1 MGLFQQTVLKKY
13 LSLLNNETVSAAYEQ
28 YKQYFHNTE
37 IQDNIRNSKEEQFQE
52 GFLRELFVKIL
63 GYTLNPSPNYNL
75 ITEQKNVSNAKKA
88 DGAILVNGD
97 IVGVIELK
105 DGKTTDLTKVE
116 QQAFGYKN
124 QHPKAVYVIISNFQK
139 LRFYINNTIEY
150 QEFNLFNLNL
160 DNFKLLYLLLAYPQI
175 EHNIPKSIKEESLSS
190 EDTVTKSL
198 YKDYSAFKRALFAD
212 ILENNEVTSIED
224 KILLFKKSQKLLDRL
239 LFIFFAEDSG
249 LLSPNTMIR
258 IISDWEKLKELD
270 AYTPLYE
277 RIKKY
282 FNWLNGGYKGKDFE
296 VFAYNGGL
304 FKPDEV
310 LDNLTISD
318 DVLFKHTNQLSQYDY
333 GSEVDVNIL
342 GHIFENS
349 LTEIEEITNQLQEG
363 VEPTVSKRKKDG
375 VFYTPQYITKY
386 IVENTVGK
394 LCSNKKEELGIVEEE
409 YFSDK
414 KRQIST
420 KKSLLDKLETYRDW
434 LKGITICDPAC
445 GSGAFLSAALQF
457 LKSEHQLINEMQ
469 AKVTGGGIAF
479 AYFDN
484 DILENNLYGVDINEE
499 SIEIAKLALWLRT
512 AQPNRKLSSLNNNI
526 KCGNSLISDPTIA
539 GEKAFNWEQEFPEV
553 FEKGGFDIV
562 IGNPPYV
569 QLQSMG
575 KMSDIYAQCGYQVYN
590 KSADLYCL
598 FVERGYSILK
608 EGGLQSYIMPNK
620 WMLVAYGKELRQFLA
635 STNLQQIINF
645 GDVQFFEGAATIVC
659 IFVTQKGGIYTDV
672 QALSLNN
679 KTYHGDFA
687 NEVMAG
693 LELYP
698 HDEFGDGEWSIQPRI
713 HLNILKKMKNGT
725 PLKDMPLSINYG
737 IKTGYN
743 DAFFIDEQTRKQLI
757 DEDAKSV
764 ELIEPLLRGRDI
776 TAWYAAKENQYLIS
790 TFPALSLDINNYPAI
805 KNYLLSFGQERLEQ
819 TGAKGA
825 RKKTTNKWFETQ
837 DQISYN
843 NEFSK
848 PKIIYPNMTSVFP
861 FAYDE
866 QGYMGN
872 DKTFIITAQDESI
885 NLKYLTAIFNSK
897 LCKLWIW
904 YNCPELLGGT
914 REIRKVYFE
923 NFAIPDC
930 GYQQEFIKL
939 ADLAIT
945 LHKELHIKRSRFLK
959 RLYNQPDWEN
969 IKITSVL
976 ANFDTLT
983 FVDFLKELSKQKI
996 KLSLVQQ
1003 DEWEEYF
1010 NHYKTECN
1018 ELVNEI
1024 TATDDKIDKLV
1035 YLLYNLTE
1043 EEIKTV
1049 ENI

>member
-1 MGLFQQTVLKKY
+1 MALFQQTVLKKY
-13 LSLLNNETVSAAYEQ
+13 LTLLNDDIVCTAYEQ
-28 YKQYFHNTE
+28 YKMYFLNTE

-52 GFLRELFVKIL
+52 GFLRELFVKVL

-88 DGAILVNGD
+88 DGAILVNGE

-150 QEFNLFNLNL
+150 QEFDLFNLTL
-160 DNFKLLYLLLAYPQI
+160 DDFKVLYLLLAYPQI
-175 EHNIPKSIKEESLSS
+175 ENNIPKNVKEESLSS

-282 FNWLNGGYKGKDFE
+282 FNWLNEGYKGKDFE

-569 QLQSMG
+569 TRGLTHEIKDYINNNFQT
-575 KMSDIYAQCGYQVYN
+575 AEYQV
-590 KSADLYCL
+590 DLYVSFMEKAVL
-598 FVERGYSILK
+598 ITKNGGYNSFIVPNSWLKNLRMSKCREFMLNALNLLSIVRTNNVFEDASVDTLIYIGMK
-608 EGGLQSYIMPNK
+608 SENIMPNIAISDFENGEIVLK
-620 WMLVAYGKELRQFLA
+620 HYSSKERFYKNNSLIFDIEVNDVMANILEKMRINVSKINELFDVCRGINPYDKYTGQAPEIISTRAYHADYKKDETFVPELKGRHINRYSDFWDGHSYISYGEWLAAPRELKYFTGERIVFREILGKTLISTILTEDFKIDRSLYIALPLNDSVDIYYVDGILNSQLMSTYFRFANNEFDNLFPKMRVAEFRELPIKNTNKEEQLIMADRVKQM
-635 STNLQQIINF
+635 
-645 GDVQFFEGAATIVC
+645 
-659 IFVTQKGGIYTDV
+659 
-672 QALSLNN
+672 LSLNKDLQTKRN
-679 KTYHGDFA
+679 RFY
-687 NEVMAG
+687 
-693 LELYP
+693 
-698 HDEFGDGEWSIQPRI
+698 RR
-713 HLNILKKMKNGT
+713 
-725 PLKDMPLSINYG
+725 LKDN
-737 IKTGYN
+737 
-743 DAFFIDEQTRKQLI
+743 F
-757 DEDAKSV
+757 ED
-764 ELIEPLLRGRDI
+764 
-776 TAWYAAKENQYLIS
+776 
-790 TFPALSLDINNYPAI
+790 
-805 KNYLLSFGQERLEQ
+805 
-819 TGAKGA
+819 
-825 RKKTTNKWFETQ
+825 
-837 DQISYN
+837 
-843 NEFSK
+843 
-848 PKIIYPNMTSVFP
+848 
-861 FAYDE
+861 
-866 QGYMGN
+866 
-872 DKTFIITAQDESI
+872 
-885 NLKYLTAIFNSK
+885 
-897 LCKLWIW
+897 
-904 YNCPELLGGT
+904 
-914 REIRKVYFE
+914 
-923 NFAIPDC
+923 
-930 GYQQEFIKL
+930 
-939 ADLAIT
+939 
-945 LHKELHIKRSRFLK
+945 
-959 RLYNQPDWEN
+959 
-969 IKITSVL
+969 IKITGAL
-976 ANFDTLT
+976 ETFDLLE
-983 FVDFLKELSKQKI
+983 FKEFIRELGKQKI

-1024 TATDDKIDKLV
+1024 TAVDSKIDELV
-1035 YLLYNLTE
+1035 YKLYNLTE
-1043 EEIKTV
+1043 EEIQV
-1049 ENI
+1049 VNRN

>member
-1 MGLFQQTVLKKY
+1 MALFQQTVLKKY
-13 LSLLNNETVSAAYEQ
+13 LALLNDDIVCTAYEQ
-28 YKQYFHNTE
+28 YNMYFLNTE

-52 GFLRELFVKIL
+52 GFLRELFVKVL

-88 DGAILVNGD
+88 DGAILVNGE
-97 IVGVIELK
+97 IIGVIELK

-150 QEFNLFNLNL
+150 QEFDLFNLTL
-160 DNFKLLYLLLAYPQI
+160 DDFKVLYLLLAYPQI
-175 EHNIPKSIKEESLSS
+175 ENNIPKNLKEESLSS

-198 YKDYSAFKRALFAD
+198 YKDYSAFKRTLFTD

-282 FNWLNGGYKGKDFE
+282 FNWLNEGYKGKDFE

-553 FEKGGFDIV
+553 FEKGGFDVV

-569 QLQSMG
+569 TRGLTHEIKDYINNNFQT
-575 KMSDIYAQCGYQVYN
+575 AEYQV
-590 KSADLYCL
+590 DLYVSFMEKAVL
-598 FVERGYSILK
+598 ITKNGGYNSFIVPNSWLKNLRMSKCREFMLNALNLLSIIRTNNVFEDASVDTLIYIGMK
-608 EGGLQSYIMPNK
+608 SENIMPNIAISDFENGEVVLK
-620 WMLVAYGKELRQFLA
+620 HYSSKERFYKNNSLIFDIKVNDVMANILEKMRINVSKINELFDVCRGINPYDKYTGQAPEIISTRAYHADYKKDETFVPELKGRHINRYSDFWDGHSYISYGEWLAAPRELKYFTGERIVFREILGKTLISTILTEDFKIDRSLYIALPLNDSVDIYYVDGILNSQLMSTYFRFANNEFDNLFPKMRVAEFRELPIKNTNKEEQLIMADRVKQM
-635 STNLQQIINF
+635 
-645 GDVQFFEGAATIVC
+645 
-659 IFVTQKGGIYTDV
+659 
-672 QALSLNN
+672 LSLNKDLQTKRN
-679 KTYHGDFA
+679 RFY
-687 NEVMAG
+687 
-693 LELYP
+693 
-698 HDEFGDGEWSIQPRI
+698 RR
-713 HLNILKKMKNGT
+713 
-725 PLKDMPLSINYG
+725 LKDN
-737 IKTGYN
+737 
-743 DAFFIDEQTRKQLI
+743 F
-757 DEDAKSV
+757 ED
-764 ELIEPLLRGRDI
+764 
-776 TAWYAAKENQYLIS
+776 
-790 TFPALSLDINNYPAI
+790 
-805 KNYLLSFGQERLEQ
+805 
-819 TGAKGA
+819 
-825 RKKTTNKWFETQ
+825 
-837 DQISYN
+837 
-843 NEFSK
+843 
-848 PKIIYPNMTSVFP
+848 
-861 FAYDE
+861 
-866 QGYMGN
+866 
-872 DKTFIITAQDESI
+872 
-885 NLKYLTAIFNSK
+885 
-897 LCKLWIW
+897 
-904 YNCPELLGGT
+904 
-914 REIRKVYFE
+914 
-923 NFAIPDC
+923 
-930 GYQQEFIKL
+930 
-939 ADLAIT
+939 
-945 LHKELHIKRSRFLK
+945 
-959 RLYNQPDWEN
+959 
-969 IKITSVL
+969 IKITGAL
-976 ANFDTLT
+976 ETFDLLE
-983 FVDFLKELSKQKI
+983 FKEFIRELGKQKI

-1003 DEWEEYF
+1003 DDWEEYF

-1024 TATDDKIDKLV
+1024 TAVDSKIDELV
-1035 YLLYNLTE
+1035 YQLYNLTE
-1043 EEIKTV
+1043 EEIKVV

>member
-1 MGLFQQTVLKKY
+1 MALFQQTVLKKY
-13 LSLLNNETVSAAYEQ
+13 LALLNDDIVCTAYEQ
-28 YKQYFHNTE
+28 YNMYFLNTE

-52 GFLRELFVKIL
+52 GFLRELFVKVL

-88 DGAILVNGD
+88 DGAILVNGE

-150 QEFNLFNLNL
+150 QEFDLFNLTL
-160 DNFKLLYLLLAYPQI
+160 DDFKVLYLLLAYPQI
-175 EHNIPKSIKEESLSS
+175 ENNIPKNVKEESLSS

-282 FNWLNGGYKGKDFE
+282 FNWLNEGYKGKDFE

-553 FEKGGFDIV
+553 FEKGGFDVV

-569 QLQSMG
+569 TRGLTHEIKDYINNNFQT
-575 KMSDIYAQCGYQVYN
+575 AEYQV
-590 KSADLYCL
+590 DLYVSFMEKAVL
-598 FVERGYSILK
+598 ITKNGGYNSFIVPNSWLKNLRMSKCREFMLNALNLLSIVRTNNVFEDASVDTLIYIGMK
-608 EGGLQSYIMPNK
+608 SENIMPNIAISDFENGEVVLK
-620 WMLVAYGKELRQFLA
+620 HYSSKERFYKNNSLIFDIEVNDVMANILEKMRINVSKINELFDVCRGINPYDKYTGQAPEIISTRAYHADYKKDETFVPELKGRHINRYSDFWDGHSYISYGEWLAAPRELKYFTGERIVFREILGKTLISTILTEDFKIDRSLYIALPLNDSVDIYYVDGILNSQLMSTYFRFANNEFDNLFPKMRVAEFRELPIKNTNKEEQLIMADRVKQM
-635 STNLQQIINF
+635 
-645 GDVQFFEGAATIVC
+645 
-659 IFVTQKGGIYTDV
+659 
-672 QALSLNN
+672 LSLN
-679 KTYHGDFA
+679 KDLQTKRDRFY
-687 NEVMAG
+687 
-693 LELYP
+693 
-698 HDEFGDGEWSIQPRI
+698 RR
-713 HLNILKKMKNGT
+713 
-725 PLKDMPLSINYG
+725 LKDN
-737 IKTGYN
+737 
-743 DAFFIDEQTRKQLI
+743 F
-757 DEDAKSV
+757 ED
-764 ELIEPLLRGRDI
+764 
-776 TAWYAAKENQYLIS
+776 
-790 TFPALSLDINNYPAI
+790 
-805 KNYLLSFGQERLEQ
+805 
-819 TGAKGA
+819 
-825 RKKTTNKWFETQ
+825 
-837 DQISYN
+837 
-843 NEFSK
+843 
-848 PKIIYPNMTSVFP
+848 
-861 FAYDE
+861 
-866 QGYMGN
+866 
-872 DKTFIITAQDESI
+872 
-885 NLKYLTAIFNSK
+885 
-897 LCKLWIW
+897 
-904 YNCPELLGGT
+904 
-914 REIRKVYFE
+914 
-923 NFAIPDC
+923 
-930 GYQQEFIKL
+930 
-939 ADLAIT
+939 
-945 LHKELHIKRSRFLK
+945 
-959 RLYNQPDWEN
+959 
-969 IKITSVL
+969 IKITGAL
-976 ANFDTLT
+976 ETFDLLE
-983 FVDFLKELSKQKI
+983 FKEFIRELGKQKI

-1024 TATDDKIDKLV
+1024 TAVDSKIDELV
-1035 YLLYNLTE
+1035 YKLYNLTE
-1043 EEIKTV
+1043 EEIQV
-1049 ENI
+1049 VNRN

>member
-1 MGLFQQTVLKKY
+1 MALFQQTVLKKY
-13 LSLLNNETVSAAYEQ
+13 LTLLNDDIVCTAYEQ
-28 YKQYFHNTE
+28 YKIYFLNTE

-52 GFLRELFVKIL
+52 GFLRELFVKVL

-75 ITEQKNVSNAKKA
+75 ITEQKNISNAKKA
-88 DGAILVNGD
+88 DGAILVDGEV
-97 IVGVIELK
+97 VGIIELK

-124 QHPKAVYVIISNFQK
+124 QHPKAVYVIISNFEK
-139 LRFYINNTIEY
+139 LRFYINNTIEF
-150 QEFNLFNLNL
+150 QEFDLFSLTF
-160 DNFKLLYLLLAYPQI
+160 DDFKLLYLLIAYHQI
-175 EHNIPKSIKEESLSS
+175 ENNIPKKVKEESLST
-190 EDTVTKSL
+190 EDTITQTL
-198 YKDYSAFKRALFAD
+198 YKDYSTFKRTLFAD
-212 ILENNEVTSIED
+212 ILENNVVTSIED

-282 FNWLNGGYKGKDFE
+282 FNWLNEGYKGKDFE

-318 DVLFKHTNQLSQYDY
+318 DILFKHTKQLCQYDY
-333 GSEVDVNIL
+333 ASEVDVNIL

-363 VEPTVSKRKKDG
+363 AEPTISKRKKDG

-394 LCSNKKEELGIVEEE
+394 LCSNKKEELGIVEED

-420 KKSLLDKLETYRDW
+420 KKSLLDKLETYREW

-512 AQPNRKLSSLNNNI
+512 AQPNRKLSSLNKNI

-569 QLQSMG
+569 NVEHIPTIDKEYYKQNYQSFF
-575 KMSDIYAQCGYQVYN
+575 KRSDIFT
-590 KSADLYCL
+590 L
-598 FVERGYSILK
+598 FVEKGLCNISKKHGKIAFIIPSIVLNNLSYQPLRNLFLDNCWLQEVSYVGGAVFSDATVDTSILIFDK
-608 EGGLQSYIMPNK
+608 LGNEKITLK
-620 WMLVAYGKELRQFLA
+620 HAVK
-635 STNLQQIINF
+635 
-645 GDVQFFEGAATIVC
+645 FFEPTIQVVSSDYFKTFNNVISIGEEESGQITDKLFLSDYVSIEEC
-659 IFVTQKGGIYTDV
+659 FNVFQGIVTG
-672 QALSLNN
+672 N
-679 KTYHGDFA
+679 
-687 NEVMAG
+687 
-693 LELYP
+693 
-698 HDEFGDGEWSIQPRI
+698 
-713 HLNILKKMKNGT
+713 
-725 PLKDMPLSINYG
+725 
-737 IKTGYN
+737 N
-743 DAFFIDEQTRKQLI
+743 DAFIFEDEN
-757 DEDAKSV
+757 DAIEKGIEK
-764 ELIEPLLRGRDI
+764 ELLHTYCLGRDI
-776 TAWYAAKENQYLIS
+776 GKWETRNLERKILYLDKNTLLDKYNGTFEWLVPFKDKLMTRRECVNGSIPWYSLQWARVKAE
-790 TFPALSLDINNYPAI
+790 LDI
-805 KNYLLSFGQERLEQ
+805 QEKILIQRTRNESL
-819 TGAKGA
+819 
-825 RKKTTNKWFETQ
+825 KTRIVAT
-837 DQISYN
+837 I
-843 NEFSK
+843 
-848 PKIIYPNMTSVFP
+848 
-861 FAYDE
+861 
-866 QGYMGN
+866 
-872 DKTFIITAQDESI
+872 DKTGIYSAESI
-885 NLKYLTAIFNSK
+885 INVIPKPQSETSIYFLLALLNSK
-897 LCKLWIW
+897 LMNYLFSKKFLNLAIKAE
-904 YNCPELLGGT
+904 YLKQVRFPNLSIEEQKPLIDLADNMLSLHSTLQTKRNRFLHRLQENMPDIKINGT
-914 REIRKVYFE
+914 LE
-923 NFAIPDC
+923 NF
-930 GYQQEFIKL
+930 
-939 ADLAIT
+939 DLYDFP
-945 LHKELHIKRSRFLK
+945 KFVSELK
-959 RLYNQPDWEN
+959 
-969 IKITSVL
+969 
-976 ANFDTLT
+976 
-983 FVDFLKELSKQKI
+983 KQKI
-996 KLSLVQQ
+996 KLTLVQQ

-1010 NHYKTECN
+1010 NHYKQECN
-1018 ELVNEI
+1018 ALVNEI
-1024 TATDDKIDKLV
+1024 TAADSKIDELV
-1035 YLLYNLTE
+1035 YQLYNLTE
-1043 EEIKTV
+1043 EEIKVV

>member
-1 MGLFQQTVLKKY
+1 MALFQQTVLKKY

-190 EDTVTKSL
+190 EDTITKSL
-198 YKDYSAFKRALFAD
+198 YKDYSEFKRVLFAD
-212 ILENNEVTSIED
+212 ILKNNIVASVED
-224 KILLFKKSQKLLDRL
+224 KILLFNKSQKLLDRL

-258 IISDWEKLKELD
+258 IINDWEKLKELD

-282 FNWLNGGYKGKDFE
+282 FNWLNEGYKGKDFE

-304 FKPDEV
+304 FKPDET

-318 DVLFKHTNQLSQYDY
+318 DILFKHTNQLSQYDY
-333 GSEVDVNIL
+333 ASEVDVNIL

-363 VEPTVSKRKKDG
+363 TEPTISKRKKDG

-394 LCSNKKEELGIVEEE
+394 LCSNKKDELGIVEEE

-414 KRQIST
+414 KRQTAT
-420 KKSLLDKLETYRDW
+420 KKSLVDKLESYRDW
-434 LKGITICDPAC
+434 LKGVTICDPAC
-445 GSGAFLSAALQF
+445 GSGAFLSATLLF
-457 LKSEHQLINEMQ
+457 LKKEHELINEMQ

-479 AYFDN
+479 AYFEN

-526 KCGNSLISDPTIA
+526 KCGNSLVSDLTIA
-539 GEKAFNWEQEFPEV
+539 SDKAFDWEKEFPEV
-553 FEKGGFDIV
+553 FAKGGFDIV

-569 QLQSMG
+569 DSETMTKTIPQQREYIANNYTCAKGNWDLLIPFIEKGFNLLKSHGQLAFITSNKWLALDYGAQTREFVIPHLNFLIDCTTEKVFESANISSVVFG
-575 KMSDIYAQCGYQVYN
+575 LQKTPCKDIKIGNVANAEIRELYTLTKQQIENLIRFNLSLAFSKGIGIITKLESFPKISQLGYSVFGSFTTAEAY
-590 KSADLYCL
+590 LL
-598 FVERGYSILK
+598 VPFVEDS
-608 EGGLQSYIMPNK
+608 EQ
-620 WMLVAYGKELRQFLA
+620 A
-635 STNLQQIINF
+635 S
-645 GDVQFFEGAATIVC
+645 V
-659 IFVTQKGGIYTDV
+659 
-672 QALSLNN
+672 
-679 KTYHGDFA
+679 
-687 NEVMAG
+687 
-693 LELYP
+693 
-698 HDEFGDGEWSIQPRI
+698 
-713 HLNILKKMKNGT
+713 
-725 PLKDMPLSINYG
+725 
-737 IKTGYN
+737 
-743 DAFFIDEQTRKQLI
+743 
-757 DEDAKSV
+757 
-764 ELIEPLLRGRDI
+764 
-776 TAWYAAKENQYLIS
+776 
-790 TFPALSLDINNYPAI
+790 
-805 KNYLLSFGQERLEQ
+805 
-819 TGAKGA
+819 
-825 RKKTTNKWFETQ
+825 
-837 DQISYN
+837 
-843 NEFSK
+843 NEFKLINTGTIDKYLPLWGLSKIKYLGKQAQHPIVNRELFKQEFPNRYEKLSK
-848 PKIIYPNMTSVFP
+848 PKIIVT
-861 FAYDE
+861 
-866 QGYMGN
+866 G
-872 DKTFIITAQDESI
+872 
-885 NLKYLTAIFNSK
+885 
-897 LCKLWIW
+897 
-904 YNCPELLGGT
+904 
-914 REIRKVYFE
+914 IRYFE
-923 NFAIPDC
+923 AIIDKDNSYLPAKSTVTITGNLNSLYFLLTVLNSNVINYYIRENYYSSSMGGGINFTPDLIRSLPIPTTPENTEIFIELSDKI
-930 GYQQEFIKL
+930 QEYNQIL
-939 ADLAIT
+939 QL
-945 LHKELHIKRSRFLK
+945 KRNRFLQ
-959 RLYNQPDWEN
+959 RLKDNIPN
-969 IKITSVL
+969 IKINGTL
-976 ANFDTLT
+976 ENFDLL
-983 FVDFLKELSKQKI
+983 DFTRFIAELKKQKI
-996 KLSLVQQ
+996 KLTLADQ

-1010 NHYKTECN
+1010 TQRRRECN
-1018 ELVNEI
+1018 DLSEKINKINTEI
-1024 TATDDKIDKLV
+1024 NQII
-1035 YLLYNLTE
+1035 YHLYNLTE
-1043 EEIKTV
+1043 EEIQV
-1049 ENI
+1049 VNNC

>member
-1 MGLFQQTVLKKY
+1 MALFQQTVLKKY
-13 LSLLNNETVSAAYEQ
+13 LTLLNDDIVCAAYEQ
-28 YKQYFHNTE
+28 YKIYFLNTE

-52 GFLRELFVKIL
+52 GFLRELFVKVL

-75 ITEQKNVSNAKKA
+75 ITEQKNISNAKKA
-88 DGAILVNGD
+88 DGAILVDGEV
-97 IVGVIELK
+97 VGIIELK

-124 QHPKAVYVIISNFQK
+124 QHPKAVYVIISNFEK
-139 LRFYINNTIEY
+139 LRFYINNTIEF
-150 QEFNLFNLNL
+150 QEFDLFSLTF
-160 DNFKLLYLLLAYPQI
+160 DDFKLLYLLIAYHQI
-175 EHNIPKSIKEESLSS
+175 ENNIPKKVKEESLST
-190 EDTVTKSL
+190 EDTITQTL
-198 YKDYSAFKRALFAD
+198 YKDYSTFKRTLFAD
-212 ILENNEVTSIED
+212 ILENNVVTSIED

-282 FNWLNGGYKGKDFE
+282 FNWLNEGHKGKDFE

-318 DVLFKHTNQLSQYDY
+318 DILFKHTKQLCQYDY
-333 GSEVDVNIL
+333 ASEVDVNIL

-363 VEPTVSKRKKDG
+363 AEPTISKRKKDG

-420 KKSLLDKLETYRDW
+420 KKSLLDKLETYREW

-512 AQPNRKLSSLNNNI
+512 AQPNRKLSSLNKNI

-539 GEKAFNWEQEFPEV
+539 GEKAFNWEKEFPEV

-569 QLQSMG
+569 NVEHIPTIDKEYYKQNYQSFF
-575 KMSDIYAQCGYQVYN
+575 KRSDIFT
-590 KSADLYCL
+590 L
-598 FVERGYSILK
+598 FVEKGLCNISKKHGKIAFIIPSIVLNNLSYQPLRNLFLDNCWLQEVSYVGGAVFSDATVDTSILIFDK
-608 EGGLQSYIMPNK
+608 LGNEKITLK
-620 WMLVAYGKELRQFLA
+620 HAVK
-635 STNLQQIINF
+635 
-645 GDVQFFEGAATIVC
+645 FFEPTIQVVSSDYFKTFNNVISIGEEESGQITDKLFLSDYVSIEEC
-659 IFVTQKGGIYTDV
+659 FNVFQGIVTG
-672 QALSLNN
+672 N
-679 KTYHGDFA
+679 
-687 NEVMAG
+687 
-693 LELYP
+693 
-698 HDEFGDGEWSIQPRI
+698 
-713 HLNILKKMKNGT
+713 
-725 PLKDMPLSINYG
+725 
-737 IKTGYN
+737 N
-743 DAFFIDEQTRKQLI
+743 DAFIFETEK
-757 DEDAKSV
+757 DATEKGIEK
-764 ELIEPLLRGRDI
+764 ELLHTLCHGRDI
-776 TAWYAAKENQYLIS
+776 GKWGTRNLERKILYVDKHTNLIDCYNGAFNWLSSFKGTLMSRRECIKNVIPWYALQWARIKSELDVQEKILIQNTRNESLKTRIVATIDKQGAYASQGINIIIPKSENYSIYFLL
-790 TFPALSLDINNYPAI
+790 ALL
-805 KNYLLSFGQERLEQ
+805 
-819 TGAKGA
+819 
-825 RKKTTNKWFETQ
+825 
-837 DQISYN
+837 
-843 NEFSK
+843 
-848 PKIIYPNMTSVFP
+848 
-861 FAYDE
+861 
-866 QGYMGN
+866 
-872 DKTFIITAQDESI
+872 
-885 NLKYLTAIFNSK
+885 NSK
-897 LCKLWIW
+897 LMNYLFSKKFLNLAIKAE
-904 YNCPELLGGT
+904 YLKQVRFPNLSIEEQKPLIDLADNMLSLHSTLQTKRNRFMHRLQENMPDIKINGT
-914 REIRKVYFE
+914 LE
-923 NFAIPDC
+923 NF
-930 GYQQEFIKL
+930 
-939 ADLAIT
+939 DLYDFP
-945 LHKELHIKRSRFLK
+945 KFVSELK
-959 RLYNQPDWEN
+959 
-969 IKITSVL
+969 
-976 ANFDTLT
+976 
-983 FVDFLKELSKQKI
+983 KQKI
-996 KLSLVQQ
+996 KLTLVQQ

-1010 NHYKTECN
+1010 NHYKQECSKLAN
-1018 ELVNEI
+1018 AITAADSKIDELV
-1024 TATDDKIDKLV
+1024 
-1035 YLLYNLTE
+1035 YQLYNLTE
-1043 EEIKTV
+1043 EEIKVV

>member
-1 MGLFQQTVLKKY
+1 MALFQQTVLKKY
-13 LSLLNNETVSAAYEQ
+13 LTLLNDDIVCTAYEQ
-28 YKQYFHNTE
+28 YKMYFLNTE

-52 GFLRELFVKIL
+52 GFLRELFVKVL

-88 DGAILVNGD
+88 DGAILVNGE
-97 IVGVIELK
+97 IIGVIELK

-150 QEFNLFNLNL
+150 QEFDLFNLTL
-160 DNFKLLYLLLAYPQI
+160 DDFKVLYLLLAYPQI
-175 EHNIPKSIKEESLSS
+175 ENNIPKNLKEESLSS

-198 YKDYSAFKRALFAD
+198 YKDYSAFKRTLFTD

-282 FNWLNGGYKGKDFE
+282 FNWLNEGYKGKDFE

-553 FEKGGFDIV
+553 FEKGGFDVV

-569 QLQSMG
+569 TRGLTHEIKDYINNNFQT
-575 KMSDIYAQCGYQVYN
+575 AEYQV
-590 KSADLYCL
+590 DLYVSFMEKAVL
-598 FVERGYSILK
+598 ITKNGGYNSFIVPNSWLKNLRMSKCREFMLNALNLLSIIRTNNVFEDASVDTLIYIGMK
-608 EGGLQSYIMPNK
+608 SENIMPNIAISDFENGEVVLK
-620 WMLVAYGKELRQFLA
+620 HYSSKERFYKNNSLIFDIEVNDVMANILEKMRINVSKINELFDVCRGINPYDKYTGQAPEIISTRAYHADYKKDETFVPELKGRHINRYSDFWDGHSYISYGEWLAAPRELKYFTGERIVFREILGKTLISTILTEDFKIDRSLYIALPLNDSVDIYYVDGILNSQLMSTYFRFANNEFDNLFPKMRVAEFRELPIKNTNKEEQLIMADRVKQM
-635 STNLQQIINF
+635 
-645 GDVQFFEGAATIVC
+645 
-659 IFVTQKGGIYTDV
+659 
-672 QALSLNN
+672 LSLNKDLQTKRN
-679 KTYHGDFA
+679 RFY
-687 NEVMAG
+687 
-693 LELYP
+693 
-698 HDEFGDGEWSIQPRI
+698 RR
-713 HLNILKKMKNGT
+713 
-725 PLKDMPLSINYG
+725 LKDN
-737 IKTGYN
+737 
-743 DAFFIDEQTRKQLI
+743 F
-757 DEDAKSV
+757 ED
-764 ELIEPLLRGRDI
+764 
-776 TAWYAAKENQYLIS
+776 
-790 TFPALSLDINNYPAI
+790 
-805 KNYLLSFGQERLEQ
+805 
-819 TGAKGA
+819 
-825 RKKTTNKWFETQ
+825 
-837 DQISYN
+837 
-843 NEFSK
+843 
-848 PKIIYPNMTSVFP
+848 
-861 FAYDE
+861 
-866 QGYMGN
+866 
-872 DKTFIITAQDESI
+872 
-885 NLKYLTAIFNSK
+885 
-897 LCKLWIW
+897 
-904 YNCPELLGGT
+904 
-914 REIRKVYFE
+914 
-923 NFAIPDC
+923 
-930 GYQQEFIKL
+930 
-939 ADLAIT
+939 
-945 LHKELHIKRSRFLK
+945 
-959 RLYNQPDWEN
+959 
-969 IKITSVL
+969 IKITGAL
-976 ANFDTLT
+976 ETFDLLE
-983 FVDFLKELSKQKI
+983 FKEFIRELGKQKI

-1003 DEWEEYF
+1003 DDWEEYF

-1024 TATDDKIDKLV
+1024 TAVDSKIDELV
-1035 YLLYNLTE
+1035 YQLYNLTE
-1043 EEIKTV
+1043 EEIKVV

>member
-1 MGLFQQTVLKKY
+1 MALFQQTVLKKY
-13 LSLLNNETVSAAYEQ
+13 LTLLNDDIVCAAYEQ
-28 YKQYFHNTE
+28 YKIYFLNTE

-52 GFLRELFVKIL
+52 GFLRELFVKVL

-75 ITEQKNVSNAKKA
+75 ITEQKNISNAKKA
-88 DGAILVNGD
+88 DGAILVDGEV
-97 IVGVIELK
+97 VGIIELK

-124 QHPKAVYVIISNFQK
+124 QHPKAVYVIISNFEK
-139 LRFYINNTIEY
+139 LRFYINNTIEF
-150 QEFNLFNLNL
+150 QEFDLFSLTF
-160 DNFKLLYLLLAYPQI
+160 DDFKLLYLLLAYHQI
-175 EHNIPKSIKEESLSS
+175 ENNIPKKVKEESLST
-190 EDTVTKSL
+190 EDTITQTL
-198 YKDYSAFKRALFAD
+198 YKDYSTFKRTLFAD
-212 ILENNEVTSIED
+212 ILENNVVTSIED

-282 FNWLNGGYKGKDFE
+282 FNWLNEGYKGKDFE

-318 DVLFKHTNQLSQYDY
+318 DILFKHTKQLCQYDY
-333 GSEVDVNIL
+333 ASEVDVNIL

-363 VEPTVSKRKKDG
+363 AEPTISKRKKDG

-420 KKSLLDKLETYRDW
+420 KKSLLDKLETYREW

-512 AQPNRKLSSLNNNI
+512 AQPNRKLSSLNKNI

-569 QLQSMG
+569 NVEHIPTIDKEYYKQNYQSFF
-575 KMSDIYAQCGYQVYN
+575 KRSDIFT
-590 KSADLYCL
+590 L
-598 FVERGYSILK
+598 FVEKGLCNISKKHGKIAFIIPSIVLNNLSYQPLRNLFLDNCWLQEVSYVGGAVFSDATVDTSILIFDK
-608 EGGLQSYIMPNK
+608 LGNEKITLK
-620 WMLVAYGKELRQFLA
+620 HAVK
-635 STNLQQIINF
+635 
-645 GDVQFFEGAATIVC
+645 FFEPTIQVVSSDYFKTFNNVISIGEEESGQITDKLFLSDYVSIEEC
-659 IFVTQKGGIYTDV
+659 FNVFQGIVTG
-672 QALSLNN
+672 N
-679 KTYHGDFA
+679 
-687 NEVMAG
+687 
-693 LELYP
+693 
-698 HDEFGDGEWSIQPRI
+698 
-713 HLNILKKMKNGT
+713 
-725 PLKDMPLSINYG
+725 
-737 IKTGYN
+737 N
-743 DAFFIDEQTRKQLI
+743 DAFIFETEKDATEKGIEKELLHILCHGRDIGKWSTRNLERKILYVDEQTNLSEYPSAHKWLYAFKEKQ
-757 DEDAKSV
+757 DT
-764 ELIEPLLRGRDI
+764 R
-776 TAWYAAKENQYLIS
+776 NQ
-790 TFPALSLDINNYPAI
+790 
-805 KNYLLSFGQERLEQ
+805 G
-819 TGAKGA
+819 
-825 RKKTTNKWFETQ
+825 KKTDIIVWNRLHRPRVKSELDVQEKILIQNTR
-837 DQISYN
+837 
-843 NEFSK
+843 NESLK
-848 PKIIYPNMTSVFP
+848 TRIVATIDKQGAYASQGINIIIPKSENYSIYFLL
-861 FAYDE
+861 A
-866 QGYMGN
+866 
-872 DKTFIITAQDESI
+872 
-885 NLKYLTAIFNSK
+885 LLNSK
-897 LCKLWIW
+897 LMNYLFSKKFLNLAIKAE
-904 YNCPELLGGT
+904 YLKQVRFPNLSIEEQKPLIDLADNMLSLHSTLQTKRNRFLHRLQENMPDIKINGT
-914 REIRKVYFE
+914 LE
-923 NFAIPDC
+923 NF
-930 GYQQEFIKL
+930 
-939 ADLAIT
+939 DLYDFP
-945 LHKELHIKRSRFLK
+945 KFVSELK
-959 RLYNQPDWEN
+959 
-969 IKITSVL
+969 
-976 ANFDTLT
+976 
-983 FVDFLKELSKQKI
+983 KQKI
-996 KLSLVQQ
+996 KLTLVQQ

-1010 NHYKTECN
+1010 NHYKEECSKLAN
-1018 ELVNEI
+1018 AITAADSKIDELV
-1024 TATDDKIDKLV
+1024 
-1035 YLLYNLTE
+1035 YQLYNLTE
-1043 EEIKTV
+1043 EEIKVV

>member
-1 MGLFQQTVLKKY
+1 MALFQQTVLKKY

-190 EDTVTKSL
+190 EDTITKSL
-198 YKDYSAFKRALFAD
+198 YKDYSEFKRVLFAD
-212 ILENNEVTSIED
+212 ILKNNIVASVGD

-258 IISDWEKLKELD
+258 IINDWEKLKELD

-282 FNWLNGGYKGKDFE
+282 FNWLNEGYKGKDFE

-304 FKPDEV
+304 FKPDET

-318 DVLFKHTNQLSQYDY
+318 DILFKHTNQLSQYDY
-333 GSEVDVNIL
+333 ASEVDVNIL

-363 VEPTVSKRKKDG
+363 TEPTISKRKKDG

-394 LCSNKKEELGIVEEE
+394 LCSNKKDELGIVEEE

-414 KRQIST
+414 KRQTAT
-420 KKSLLDKLETYRDW
+420 KKSLVDKLESYRDW
-434 LKGITICDPAC
+434 LKGVTICDPAC
-445 GSGAFLSAALQF
+445 GSGAFLSAALLF
-457 LKSEHQLINEMQ
+457 LKKEHELINEMQ

-479 AYFDN
+479 AYFEN

-526 KCGNSLISDPTIA
+526 KCGNSLVSDLTIA
-539 GEKAFNWEQEFPEV
+539 SNKAFDWEREFPEV
-553 FEKGGFDIV
+553 FAKGGFDIV

-569 QLQSMG
+569 DSETMTKTIPQQREYIANNYTCAKGNWDLLIPFIEKGFNLLKSHGQLAFITSNKWLALDYGAQTREFVIPHLNFLIDCTTEKVFESANISSVVFG
-575 KMSDIYAQCGYQVYN
+575 LQKTPCKDIKIGNVANAEIRELYTLTKQQIENLIRFNLSLAFSKGIGIITKLESFPKISQLGYSVFGSFTTAEAY
-590 KSADLYCL
+590 LL
-598 FVERGYSILK
+598 VPFVEDS
-608 EGGLQSYIMPNK
+608 EQ
-620 WMLVAYGKELRQFLA
+620 A
-635 STNLQQIINF
+635 S
-645 GDVQFFEGAATIVC
+645 V
-659 IFVTQKGGIYTDV
+659 
-672 QALSLNN
+672 
-679 KTYHGDFA
+679 
-687 NEVMAG
+687 
-693 LELYP
+693 
-698 HDEFGDGEWSIQPRI
+698 
-713 HLNILKKMKNGT
+713 
-725 PLKDMPLSINYG
+725 
-737 IKTGYN
+737 
-743 DAFFIDEQTRKQLI
+743 
-757 DEDAKSV
+757 
-764 ELIEPLLRGRDI
+764 
-776 TAWYAAKENQYLIS
+776 
-790 TFPALSLDINNYPAI
+790 
-805 KNYLLSFGQERLEQ
+805 
-819 TGAKGA
+819 
-825 RKKTTNKWFETQ
+825 
-837 DQISYN
+837 
-843 NEFSK
+843 NEFKLINTGTIDKYLPLWGLSKIKYLGKQAQHPIVNRELFKQEFPNRYEKLSK
-848 PKIIYPNMTSVFP
+848 PKIIVT
-861 FAYDE
+861 
-866 QGYMGN
+866 G
-872 DKTFIITAQDESI
+872 
-885 NLKYLTAIFNSK
+885 
-897 LCKLWIW
+897 
-904 YNCPELLGGT
+904 
-914 REIRKVYFE
+914 IRYFE
-923 NFAIPDC
+923 AIIDKDNSYIPAKSTVTITGNLNSLYFLLTVLNSNVINYYIRENYYSSSMGGGINFTPDLIRSLPIPTTPENTEIFIELSDKI
-930 GYQQEFIKL
+930 QECNQIL
-939 ADLAIT
+939 QL
-945 LHKELHIKRSRFLK
+945 KRNRFLQ
-959 RLYNQPDWEN
+959 RLKDNIPN
-969 IKITSVL
+969 IKINGTL
-976 ANFDTLT
+976 ENFDLL
-983 FVDFLKELSKQKI
+983 DFTRFIAELKKQKI
-996 KLSLVQQ
+996 KLTLADQ

-1010 NHYKTECN
+1010 TQRRRECN
-1018 ELVNEI
+1018 DLSEKINKINTEI
-1024 TATDDKIDKLV
+1024 NQII
-1035 YLLYNLTE
+1035 YHLYNLTE
-1043 EEIKTV
+1043 EEIQV
-1049 ENI
+1049 VNNC

>member
-1 MGLFQQTVLKKY
+1 MALFQQTVLKKY
-13 LSLLNNETVSAAYEQ
+13 LTLLNDDIVCTAYEQ
-28 YKQYFHNTE
+28 YKMYFLNTE

-52 GFLRELFVKIL
+52 GFLRELFVKVL

-88 DGAILVNGD
+88 DGAILVNGE
-97 IVGVIELK
+97 IIGVIELK

-150 QEFNLFNLNL
+150 QEFDLFNLTL
-160 DNFKLLYLLLAYPQI
+160 DDFKVLYLLLAYPQI
-175 EHNIPKSIKEESLSS
+175 ENNIPKNLKEESLSS

-198 YKDYSAFKRALFAD
+198 YKDYSAFKRTLFTD

-282 FNWLNGGYKGKDFE
+282 FNWLNEGYKGKDFE

-318 DVLFKHTNQLSQYDY
+318 DILFKHTNQLSQYDY

-553 FEKGGFDIV
+553 FEKGGFDVV

-569 QLQSMG
+569 TRGLTHEIKDYINNNFQT
-575 KMSDIYAQCGYQVYN
+575 AEYQV
-590 KSADLYCL
+590 DLYVSFMEKAVL
-598 FVERGYSILK
+598 ITKNGGYNSFIVPNSWLKNLRMSKCREFMLNALNLLSIIRTNNVFEDASVDTLIYIGMK
-608 EGGLQSYIMPNK
+608 SENIMPNIAISDFENGEVVLK
-620 WMLVAYGKELRQFLA
+620 HYSSKERFYKNNSLIFDIEVNDVMANILEKMRINVSKINELFDVCRGINPYDKYTGQAPEIISTRAYHADYKKDETFVPELKGRHINRYSDFWDGHSYISYGEWLAAPRELKYFTGERIVFREILGKTLISTILTEDFKIDRSLYIALPLNDSVDIYYVDGILNSQLMSTYFRFANNEFDNLFPKMRVAEFRELPIKNTNKEEQLIMADRVKQM
-635 STNLQQIINF
+635 
-645 GDVQFFEGAATIVC
+645 
-659 IFVTQKGGIYTDV
+659 
-672 QALSLNN
+672 LSLNKDLQTKRN
-679 KTYHGDFA
+679 RFY
-687 NEVMAG
+687 
-693 LELYP
+693 
-698 HDEFGDGEWSIQPRI
+698 RR
-713 HLNILKKMKNGT
+713 
-725 PLKDMPLSINYG
+725 LKDN
-737 IKTGYN
+737 
-743 DAFFIDEQTRKQLI
+743 F
-757 DEDAKSV
+757 ED
-764 ELIEPLLRGRDI
+764 
-776 TAWYAAKENQYLIS
+776 
-790 TFPALSLDINNYPAI
+790 
-805 KNYLLSFGQERLEQ
+805 
-819 TGAKGA
+819 
-825 RKKTTNKWFETQ
+825 
-837 DQISYN
+837 
-843 NEFSK
+843 
-848 PKIIYPNMTSVFP
+848 
-861 FAYDE
+861 
-866 QGYMGN
+866 
-872 DKTFIITAQDESI
+872 
-885 NLKYLTAIFNSK
+885 
-897 LCKLWIW
+897 
-904 YNCPELLGGT
+904 
-914 REIRKVYFE
+914 
-923 NFAIPDC
+923 
-930 GYQQEFIKL
+930 
-939 ADLAIT
+939 
-945 LHKELHIKRSRFLK
+945 
-959 RLYNQPDWEN
+959 
-969 IKITSVL
+969 IKITGAL
-976 ANFDTLT
+976 ETFDLLE
-983 FVDFLKELSKQKI
+983 FKEFIRELGKQKI

-1003 DEWEEYF
+1003 DDWEEYF

-1024 TATDDKIDKLV
+1024 TAVDSKIDELV
-1035 YLLYNLTE
+1035 YQLYNLTE
-1043 EEIKTV
+1043 EEIKVV

>member
-1 MGLFQQTVLKKY
+1 MALFQQTVLKKY
-13 LSLLNNETVSAAYEQ
+13 LTLLNDDIVCTAYEQ
-28 YKQYFHNTE
+28 YKMYFLNTE

-52 GFLRELFVKIL
+52 GFLRELFVKVL

-88 DGAILVNGD
+88 DGAILVNGE
-97 IVGVIELK
+97 IIGVIELK

-150 QEFNLFNLNL
+150 QEFDLFNLTL
-160 DNFKLLYLLLAYPQI
+160 DDFKVLYLLLAYPQI
-175 EHNIPKSIKEESLSS
+175 ENNIPKNLKEESLSS

-198 YKDYSAFKRALFAD
+198 YKDYSAFKRTLFTD

-282 FNWLNGGYKGKDFE
+282 FNWLNEGYKGKDFE

-620 WMLVAYGKELRQFLA
+620 WMLSAYGKELRRFLA
-635 STNLQQIINF
+635 TTNLQQIINF

-659 IFVTQKGGIYTDV
+659 IFVTKKGGIYTDV

-725 PLKDMPLSINYG
+725 PLKKMPINIYRG
-737 IKTGYN
+737 ILTGYN
-743 DAFFIDEQTRKQLI
+743 DAFYIDEKTRQQLI
-757 DEDAKSV
+757 TEDPKSV
-764 ELIEPLLRGRDI
+764 DLIKPLLRGRDI
-776 TAWYAAKENQYLIS
+776 LAWYS
-790 TFPALSLDINNYPAI
+790 S
-805 KNYLLSFGQERLEQ
+805 
-819 TGAKGA
+819 
-825 RKKTTNKWFETQ
+825 
-837 DQISYN
+837 N
-843 NEFSK
+843 NEQYQINPHNGIQSKNLPPINIDEYFSIKQHLDKYYDKLAKRYDKGVTPYNLRHCDYIDDFSK

-930 GYQQEFIKL
+930 GNQQEFIKL

-1024 TATDDKIDKLV
+1024 TAVDSKIDELV
-1035 YLLYNLTE
+1035 YQLYNLTE
-1043 EEIKTV
+1043 EEIKVV

>member
-1 MGLFQQTVLKKY
+1 MALFQQTVLKKY
-13 LSLLNNETVSAAYEQ
+13 LTLLNDDIVCAAYEQ
-28 YKQYFHNTE
+28 YKIYFLNTE

-52 GFLRELFVKIL
+52 GFLRELFVKVL

-75 ITEQKNVSNAKKA
+75 ITEQKNISNAKKA
-88 DGAILVNGD
+88 DGAILVDGEV
-97 IVGVIELK
+97 VGIIELK

-124 QHPKAVYVIISNFQK
+124 QHPKAVYVIISNFEK
-139 LRFYINNTIEY
+139 LRFYINNTIEF
-150 QEFNLFNLNL
+150 QEFDLFSLTF
-160 DNFKLLYLLLAYPQI
+160 DDFKLLYLLIAYHQI
-175 EHNIPKSIKEESLSS
+175 ENNIPKKVKEESLST
-190 EDTVTKSL
+190 EDTITQTL
-198 YKDYSAFKRALFAD
+198 YKDYSTFKRTLFAD
-212 ILENNEVTSIED
+212 ILENNVVTSIED

-282 FNWLNGGYKGKDFE
+282 FNWLNEGHKGKDFE

-318 DVLFKHTNQLSQYDY
+318 DILFKHTKQLCQYDY
-333 GSEVDVNIL
+333 ASEVDVNIL

-363 VEPTVSKRKKDG
+363 AEPTISKRKKDG

-420 KKSLLDKLETYRDW
+420 KKFLLDKLETYREW

-512 AQPNRKLSSLNNNI
+512 AQPNRKLSSLNKNI

-539 GEKAFNWEQEFPEV
+539 GEKAFNWEKEFPEV

-569 QLQSMG
+569 NVEHIPTIDKEYYKQNYQSFF
-575 KMSDIYAQCGYQVYN
+575 KRSDIFT
-590 KSADLYCL
+590 L
-598 FVERGYSILK
+598 FVEKGLCNISKKHGKIAFIIPSIVLNNLSYQPLRNLFLDNCWLQEVSYVGGAVFSDATVDTSILIFDK
-608 EGGLQSYIMPNK
+608 VGNEKITLK
-620 WMLVAYGKELRQFLA
+620 HAVK
-635 STNLQQIINF
+635 
-645 GDVQFFEGAATIVC
+645 FFEPTIQVVSSDYFKTFNNVISIGEEESGQITDKLFLSDYVSIEEC
-659 IFVTQKGGIYTDV
+659 FNVFQGIVTG
-672 QALSLNN
+672 N
-679 KTYHGDFA
+679 
-687 NEVMAG
+687 
-693 LELYP
+693 
-698 HDEFGDGEWSIQPRI
+698 
-713 HLNILKKMKNGT
+713 
-725 PLKDMPLSINYG
+725 
-737 IKTGYN
+737 N
-743 DAFFIDEQTRKQLI
+743 DAFIFETEKDATEKGIEKELLHTLCHGRDIGKWSTRNLERKILYVDEQTNLSEYPSAHKWLYAFKEKQ
-757 DEDAKSV
+757 DT
-764 ELIEPLLRGRDI
+764 R
-776 TAWYAAKENQYLIS
+776 NQ
-790 TFPALSLDINNYPAI
+790 
-805 KNYLLSFGQERLEQ
+805 G
-819 TGAKGA
+819 
-825 RKKTTNKWFETQ
+825 KKTDIIVWNRLHRPRVKSELDVQEKILIQNTRNESLKTRIVATIDTQ
-837 DQISYN
+837 GAYASQGIN
-843 NEFSK
+843 III
-848 PKIIYPNMTSVFP
+848 PKSENYSIYFLL
-861 FAYDE
+861 A
-866 QGYMGN
+866 
-872 DKTFIITAQDESI
+872 
-885 NLKYLTAIFNSK
+885 LLNSK
-897 LCKLWIW
+897 LMNYLFSKKFLNLAIKAE
-904 YNCPELLGGT
+904 YLKQVRFPNLSIEEQKPLIDLADNMLSLHSTLQTKRNRFLHRLQENMPDIKINGT
-914 REIRKVYFE
+914 LE
-923 NFAIPDC
+923 NF
-930 GYQQEFIKL
+930 
-939 ADLAIT
+939 DLYDFP
-945 LHKELHIKRSRFLK
+945 KFVSELK
-959 RLYNQPDWEN
+959 
-969 IKITSVL
+969 
-976 ANFDTLT
+976 
-983 FVDFLKELSKQKI
+983 KQKI
-996 KLSLVQQ
+996 KLTLVQQ

-1010 NHYKTECN
+1010 NHYKQECSKLAN
-1018 ELVNEI
+1018 AITAADSKIDELV
-1024 TATDDKIDKLV
+1024 
-1035 YLLYNLTE
+1035 YQLYNLTE
-1043 EEIKTV
+1043 EEIKVV

>member
-190 EDTVTKSL
+190 EDTITKSL
-198 YKDYSAFKRALFAD
+198 YKDYSEFKRVLFAD
-212 ILENNEVTSIED
+212 ILKNNIVASVEE

-258 IISDWEKLKELD
+258 IINDWEKLKELD

-282 FNWLNGGYKGKDFE
+282 FNWLNEGYKGKDFE

-304 FKPDEV
+304 FKPDET

-318 DVLFKHTNQLSQYDY
+318 DILFKHTNQLSQYDY
-333 GSEVDVNIL
+333 ASEVDVNIL

-363 VEPTVSKRKKDG
+363 TEPTISKRKKDG

-394 LCSNKKEELGIVEEE
+394 LCSNKKDELGIVEEE

-414 KRQIST
+414 KRQTAT
-420 KKSLLDKLETYRDW
+420 KKSLVDKLESYRDW
-434 LKGITICDPAC
+434 LKGVTICDPAC
-445 GSGAFLSAALQF
+445 GSGAFLSAALLF
-457 LKSEHQLINEMQ
+457 LKKEHELINEMQ

-479 AYFDN
+479 AYFEN

-526 KCGNSLISDPTIA
+526 KCGNSLVSDLTIA
-539 GEKAFNWEQEFPEV
+539 SDKAFDWEKEFPEV

-569 QLQSMG
+569 DSETMTKTIPQQREYIANNYTCAKGNWDLLIPFIEKGFNLLKSHGQLAFITSNKWLALDYGAQTREFVIPHLNFLIDCTTEKVFESANISSVVFG
-575 KMSDIYAQCGYQVYN
+575 LQKTPCKDIKIGNVANAEIRELYTLTKQQVENLIRFNLSLAFSKGIGIITKLESFPKISQLGYSVFGSFTTAEAY
-590 KSADLYCL
+590 LL
-598 FVERGYSILK
+598 VPFVEDS
-608 EGGLQSYIMPNK
+608 EQ
-620 WMLVAYGKELRQFLA
+620 A
-635 STNLQQIINF
+635 S
-645 GDVQFFEGAATIVC
+645 V
-659 IFVTQKGGIYTDV
+659 
-672 QALSLNN
+672 
-679 KTYHGDFA
+679 
-687 NEVMAG
+687 
-693 LELYP
+693 
-698 HDEFGDGEWSIQPRI
+698 
-713 HLNILKKMKNGT
+713 
-725 PLKDMPLSINYG
+725 
-737 IKTGYN
+737 
-743 DAFFIDEQTRKQLI
+743 
-757 DEDAKSV
+757 
-764 ELIEPLLRGRDI
+764 
-776 TAWYAAKENQYLIS
+776 
-790 TFPALSLDINNYPAI
+790 
-805 KNYLLSFGQERLEQ
+805 
-819 TGAKGA
+819 
-825 RKKTTNKWFETQ
+825 
-837 DQISYN
+837 
-843 NEFSK
+843 NEFKLINTGTIDKYLPLWGLSKIKYLGKQAQHPIVNRELFKQEFPNRYEKLSK
-848 PKIIYPNMTSVFP
+848 PKIIVT
-861 FAYDE
+861 
-866 QGYMGN
+866 G
-872 DKTFIITAQDESI
+872 
-885 NLKYLTAIFNSK
+885 
-897 LCKLWIW
+897 
-904 YNCPELLGGT
+904 
-914 REIRKVYFE
+914 IRYFE
-923 NFAIPDC
+923 AIIDKDNSYLPAKSTVTITGNLNSLYFLLTVLNSNVINYYIRENYYSSSMGGGINFTPDLIRSLPIPTTPENTEIFIELSDKI
-930 GYQQEFIKL
+930 QECNQIL
-939 ADLAIT
+939 QL
-945 LHKELHIKRSRFLK
+945 KRNRFLQ
-959 RLYNQPDWEN
+959 RLKDNIPN
-969 IKITSVL
+969 IKINGTL
-976 ANFDTLT
+976 ENFDLL
-983 FVDFLKELSKQKI
+983 DFTRFIAELKKQKI
-996 KLSLVQQ
+996 KLTLADQ

-1010 NHYKTECN
+1010 TQRRRECN
-1018 ELVNEI
+1018 DLSEKINKINTEI
-1024 TATDDKIDKLV
+1024 NQII
-1035 YLLYNLTE
+1035 YHLYNLTE
-1043 EEIKTV
+1043 EEIQV
-1049 ENI
+1049 VNNC

>member
-1 MGLFQQTVLKKY
+1 MMALFQQTVLKKY
-13 LSLLNNETVSAAYEQ
+13 LTLLNDDIVCAAYEQ
-28 YKQYFHNTE
+28 YKMYFLNTE

-52 GFLRELFVKIL
+52 GFLRELFVKVL

-75 ITEQKNVSNAKKA
+75 ITEQKNISNAKKA
-88 DGAILVNGD
+88 DGAILVDGD
-97 IVGVIELK
+97 VVGIIELK

-150 QEFNLFNLNL
+150 QEFDLFNLTF
-160 DNFKLLYLLLAYPQI
+160 DDFKLLYLLLAYHQI
-175 EHNIPKSIKEESLSS
+175 ENNIPKKVKEESLSS

-198 YKDYSAFKRALFAD
+198 YKDYSTFKRTLFAD

-282 FNWLNGGYKGKDFE
+282 FNWLNEGYKGKDFE

-553 FEKGGFDIV
+553 FEKGGFDII

-575 KMSDIYAQCGYQVYN
+575 GMSDIYAQCGYQVYN

-598 FVERGYSILK
+598 FVERGYSLLK

-620 WMLVAYGKELRQFLA
+620 WMLVAYGKELRHFLA

-659 IFVTQKGGIYTDV
+659 IFVTKKGGIYRDV

-725 PLKDMPLSINYG
+725 PLKNMPINIYRG
-737 IKTGYN
+737 ILTGYN
-743 DAFFIDEQTRKQLI
+743 DAFFINEETRQQLI
-757 DEDAKSV
+757 AEDAKSA
-764 ELIEPLLRGRDI
+764 EIIKPLLRGRDI
-776 TAWYAAKENQYLIS
+776 TAWYASIEYQYQITPHNGIQS
-790 TFPALSLDINNYPAI
+790 KNIPPINIDDYPAI
-805 KNYLLSFGQERLEQ
+805 KRHLDKYFDKLQKRYD
-819 TGAKGA
+819 KGV
-825 RKKTTNKWFETQ
+825 TP
-837 DQISYN
+837 YN
-843 NEFSK
+843 LRHCDYIEEFAK
-848 PKIIYPNMTSVFP
+848 PKVIYPNMTSVFP

-866 QGYMGN
+866 NGFVGN
-872 DKTFIITAQDESI
+872 DKTFVITAKDNSI
-885 NLKYLTAIFNSK
+885 NLKFLTAIFNSK

-923 NFAIPDC
+923 NFAIPAC
-930 GYQQEFIKL
+930 GNIEEFVSL
-939 ADLAIT
+939 TDDEIT
-945 LHKELHIKRSRFLK
+945 LHKELQKKRNRFL
-959 RLYNQPDWEN
+959 RRITENIPN
-969 IKITSVL
+969 IKINSVL
-976 ANFDTLT
+976 ENFYLLDFEK
-983 FVDFLKELSKQKI
+983 FVVELNKQKI
-996 KLSLVQQ
+996 KLSLLQQ

-1010 NHYKTECN
+1010 NYYKEECSKLAN
-1018 ELVNEI
+1018 AITAADSKIDELV
-1024 TATDDKIDKLV
+1024 
-1035 YLLYNLTE
+1035 YQLYNLTE
-1043 EEIKTV
+1043 EEIKII
-1049 ENI
+1049 ERM

>member
-1 MGLFQQTVLKKY
+1 MALFQQTVLKKY

-190 EDTVTKSL
+190 EDTITKSL
-198 YKDYSAFKRALFAD
+198 YKDYSEFKRVLFAD
-212 ILENNEVTSIED
+212 ILKNNIVASVED

-258 IISDWEKLKELD
+258 IINDWEKLKELD

-282 FNWLNGGYKGKDFE
+282 FNWLNEGYKGKDFE

-304 FKPDEV
+304 FKPDET

-318 DVLFKHTNQLSQYDY
+318 DILFKHTNQLSQYDY
-333 GSEVDVNIL
+333 ASEVDVNIL

-363 VEPTVSKRKKDG
+363 TEPTISKRKKDG

-394 LCSNKKEELGIVEEE
+394 LCSNKKDELGIVEEE

-414 KRQIST
+414 KRQTAT
-420 KKSLLDKLETYRDW
+420 KKSLVDKLESYRDW
-434 LKGITICDPAC
+434 LKGVTICDPAC
-445 GSGAFLSAALQF
+445 GSGAFLSATLLF
-457 LKSEHQLINEMQ
+457 LKKEHELINEMQ

-479 AYFDN
+479 AYFEN

-526 KCGNSLISDPTIA
+526 KCGNSLVSDLTIA
-539 GEKAFNWEQEFPEV
+539 SDKAFDWEKEFPEV
-553 FEKGGFDIV
+553 FAKGGFDIV

-569 QLQSMG
+569 DSETMTKTIPQQREYIANNYTCAKGNWDLLIPFIEKGFNLLKSHGQLAFITSNKWLALDYGAQTREFVIPHLNFLIDCTTEKVFESANISSVVFG
-575 KMSDIYAQCGYQVYN
+575 LQKTPCKDIKIGNVANAEIRELYTLTKQQIENLIRFNLSLAFSKGIGIITKLESFPKISQLGYSVFGSFTTAEAY
-590 KSADLYCL
+590 LL
-598 FVERGYSILK
+598 VPFVEDS
-608 EGGLQSYIMPNK
+608 EQ
-620 WMLVAYGKELRQFLA
+620 A
-635 STNLQQIINF
+635 S
-645 GDVQFFEGAATIVC
+645 V
-659 IFVTQKGGIYTDV
+659 
-672 QALSLNN
+672 
-679 KTYHGDFA
+679 
-687 NEVMAG
+687 
-693 LELYP
+693 
-698 HDEFGDGEWSIQPRI
+698 
-713 HLNILKKMKNGT
+713 
-725 PLKDMPLSINYG
+725 
-737 IKTGYN
+737 
-743 DAFFIDEQTRKQLI
+743 
-757 DEDAKSV
+757 
-764 ELIEPLLRGRDI
+764 
-776 TAWYAAKENQYLIS
+776 
-790 TFPALSLDINNYPAI
+790 
-805 KNYLLSFGQERLEQ
+805 
-819 TGAKGA
+819 
-825 RKKTTNKWFETQ
+825 
-837 DQISYN
+837 
-843 NEFSK
+843 NEFKLINTGTIDKYLPLWGLSKIKYLGKQAQHPIVNRELFKQEFPNRYEKLSK
-848 PKIIYPNMTSVFP
+848 PKIIVT
-861 FAYDE
+861 
-866 QGYMGN
+866 G
-872 DKTFIITAQDESI
+872 
-885 NLKYLTAIFNSK
+885 
-897 LCKLWIW
+897 
-904 YNCPELLGGT
+904 
-914 REIRKVYFE
+914 IRYFE
-923 NFAIPDC
+923 AIIDKDNSYLPAKSTVTITGNLNSLYFLLTVLNSNVINYYIRENYYSSSMGGGINFTPDLIRSLPIPTTPENTEIFIELSDKI
-930 GYQQEFIKL
+930 QEYNQIL
-939 ADLAIT
+939 QL
-945 LHKELHIKRSRFLK
+945 KRNRFLQ
-959 RLYNQPDWEN
+959 RLKDNIPN
-969 IKITSVL
+969 IKINGTL
-976 ANFDTLT
+976 ENFDLL
-983 FVDFLKELSKQKI
+983 DFTRFIAELKKQKI
-996 KLSLVQQ
+996 KLTLADQ

-1010 NHYKTECN
+1010 TQRRRECN
-1018 ELVNEI
+1018 DLSEKINKINTEI
-1024 TATDDKIDKLV
+1024 NQII
-1035 YLLYNLTE
+1035 YHLYNLTE
-1043 EEIKTV
+1043 EEIQV
-1049 ENI
+1049 VNNC

>member
-1 MGLFQQTVLKKY
+1 MALFQQTVLKKY
-13 LSLLNNETVSAAYEQ
+13 LTLLNDDIVCAAYEQ
-28 YKQYFHNTE
+28 YKIYFLNTE

-52 GFLRELFVKIL
+52 GFLRELFVKVL

-75 ITEQKNVSNAKKA
+75 ITEKKNMSNAKKA
-88 DGAILVNGD
+88 DGAILVDGEV
-97 IVGVIELK
+97 VGIIELK

-124 QHPKAVYVIISNFQK
+124 QHPKAVYVIISNFEK
-139 LRFYINNTIEY
+139 LRFYINNTIEF
-150 QEFNLFNLNL
+150 QEFDLFSLTL
-160 DNFKLLYLLLAYPQI
+160 DDFKLLYLLLAYHQI
-175 EHNIPKSIKEESLSS
+175 ENNIPKKVKEESLST
-190 EDTVTKSL
+190 EDTITQTL
-198 YKDYSAFKRALFAD
+198 YKDYSTFKRTLFAD
-212 ILENNEVTSIED
+212 ILGNNVVTSIED

-249 LLSPNTMIR
+249 LLSPNTTIR
-258 IISDWEKLKELD
+258 ILRDWEKLKELD

-282 FNWLNGGYKGKDFE
+282 FNWLNEGYKGKDFE

-318 DVLFKHTNQLSQYDY
+318 DILFKHTKQLCQYDY
-333 GSEVDVNIL
+333 ASEVDVNIL

-363 VEPTVSKRKKDG
+363 AEPTISKRKKDG

-414 KRQIST
+414 KRQTST
-420 KKSLLDKLETYRDW
+420 KKSLLDKLETYREW

-512 AQPNRKLSSLNNNI
+512 AQPFRKLSSLNKNI

-539 GEKAFNWEQEFPEV
+539 GEKAFNWEKEFPEV
-553 FEKGGFDIV
+553 FEKGGFDII

-575 KMSDIYAQCGYQVYN
+575 GMSDIYAQCGYQVYN

-598 FVERGYSILK
+598 FVERGYSLLK

-620 WMLVAYGKELRQFLA
+620 WMLVAYGKELRHFLA

-659 IFVTQKGGIYTDV
+659 IFVTKKGGIYRDV

-687 NEVMAG
+687 NEVMKG

-743 DAFFIDEQTRKQLI
+743 DAFFIDEQTREQLI

-764 ELIEPLLRGRDI
+764 ELIKPLLRGRDI
-776 TAWYAAKENQYLIS
+776 TAWYASKEYQYQITPHNGIQS
-790 TFPALSLDINNYPAI
+790 KNIPPINIDDYPAI
-805 KNYLLSFGQERLEQ
+805 KRHLDKYFDKLQKRYD
-819 TGAKGA
+819 KGV
-825 RKKTTNKWFETQ
+825 TP
-837 DQISYN
+837 YN
-843 NEFSK
+843 LRNCDYIEEFAK
-848 PKIIYPNMTSVFP
+848 PKVIYPNMTSVFP

-866 QGYMGN
+866 NGFVGN
-872 DKTFIITAQDESI
+872 DKTFIITAKDESI
-885 NLKYLTAIFNSK
+885 SLKYLTAIFNSK

-923 NFAIPDC
+923 NFAIPAC
-930 GYQQEFIKL
+930 GNIEEFVSL
-939 ADLAIT
+939 TDEEIT
-945 LHKELHIKRSRFLK
+945 LHKELQKQRNRFLH
-959 RLYNQPDWEN
+959 RITENIPN
-969 IKITSVL
+969 IKINSVIE
-976 ANFDTLT
+976 NFHLL
-983 FVDFLKELSKQKI
+983 DFEKFIIEINKQKI
-996 KLSLVQQ
+996 KLSLLQQ

-1010 NHYKTECN
+1010 NHYKEECSKLAN
-1018 ELVNEI
+1018 AITAADSKIDELV
-1024 TATDDKIDKLV
+1024 
-1035 YLLYNLTE
+1035 YQLYNLTE
-1043 EEIKTV
+1043 EEIKVV